1 MTQEVQTR
9 ILDIYMKA
17 LEIMLEEIRIQK
29 MEPEQKRNSVAT
41 IISLLHDIL
50 DLFSEIEDKQKVPKL
65 V

>member
-29 MEPEQKRNSVAT
+29 MEPEQKRKSIAT
-41 IISLLHDIL
+41 VISLLHDIL
-50 DLFSEIEDKQKVPKL
+50 DLLEEIEDYNQVPPL